1 MNELEWISERE
12 ADYEVRG
19 IEEALLRQSQLLA
32 LENPSSRVR
41 KAVVRWFAHTDP
53 LVGVGRDIFAD
64 TRDLVALR
72 TAPDQD
78 RLSLFL
84 QDHLGYLFRVSC
96 LEYPSPPPNVRN
108 FPLLHESYACVV
120 DRRLA
125 APKHPVGA
133 LCTTFPKCSSPA
145 SFRS

>member
-1 MNELEWISERE
+1 M
-12 ADYEVRG
+12 
-19 IEEALLRQSQLLA
+19 
-32 LENPSSRVR
+32 R

-84 QDHLGYLFRVSC
+84 QDHLGYLFRVSS
-96 LEYPSPPPNVRN
+96 LGYFSPPLKVRN
-108 FPLLHESYACVV
+108 FSMLLES
-120 DRRLA
+120 
-125 APKHPVGA
+125 
-133 LCTTFPKCSSPA
+133 
-145 SFRS
+145 

>member
-1 MNELEWISERE
+1 MRLITGC
-12 ADYEVRG
+12 AG

-41 KAVVRWFAHTDP
+41 KAVMGWFAHTDP

-64 TRDLVALR
+64 TMDLVALR

-84 QDHLGYLFRVSC
+84 QDHSGYLFRVGLLLSST
-96 LEYPSPPPNVRN
+96 LQYPSCPVFSP
-108 FPLLHESYACVV
+108 ESSCGGSLTAV
-120 DRRLA
+120 
-125 APKHPVGA
+125 
-133 LCTTFPKCSSPA
+133 
-145 SFRS
+145 